1 MTVDQNWLKFMR
13 EQYPQGSRIRLR
25 EMKDPYNPV
34 EPGTMGTLNFI
45 DDIGTFHC
53 TWDNGRTLGLVMG
66 EDSFSVLPLEPTLLK
81 LYMPMTVTY
90 YERNDYGDL
99 ENDELTMD
107 SHTATSY
114 ANTIADAILRERRP
128 EESERGLMKY
138 YGEHDGVEQKVRSL
152 QFAAETR
159 DGMLWG
165 VAECSVVG
173 ELTPEELELLKDYV
187 SGQASDGFGEGFEQ
201 HTIKFGDG
209 EMYAHLWNCN
219 NSWRVQTEQEL
230 FSPKL
235 AEGLPETCLSTMPG
249 SGTLIVIKRGESG
262 YYPSDWDT
270 GDPAK
275 NREIADEHNQRRGI
289 TPAQEQAMQVGSMF
303 GWEVPGADPKAYE
316 QAPQM
321 GGMTLG

>member
-1 MTVDQNWLKFMR
+1 
-13 EQYPQGSRIRLR
+13 
-25 EMKDPYNPV
+25 
-34 EPGTMGTLNFI
+34 
-45 DDIGTFHC
+45 
-53 TWDNGRTLGLVMG
+53 
-66 EDSFSVLPLEPTLLK
+66 
-81 LYMPMTVTY
+81 
-90 YERNDYGDL
+90 
-99 ENDELTMD
+99 
-107 SHTATSY
+107 
-114 ANTIADAILRERRP
+114 
-128 EESERGLMKY
+128 
-138 YGEHDGVEQKVRSL
+138 
-152 QFAAETR
+152 
-159 DGMLWG
+159 MLWG

-219 NSWRVQTEQEL
+219 NSWSVQTEQEL

-235 AEGLPETCLSTMPG
+235 AEGLPETCLSTLPG

-275 NREIADEHNQRRGI
+275 NRVIADEHNQRRGI